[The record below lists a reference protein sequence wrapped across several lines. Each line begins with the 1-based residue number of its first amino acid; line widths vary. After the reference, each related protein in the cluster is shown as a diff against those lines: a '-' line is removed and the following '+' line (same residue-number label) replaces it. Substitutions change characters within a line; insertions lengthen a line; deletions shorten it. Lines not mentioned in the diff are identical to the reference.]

1 MSESLYCTSK
11 INMTLYVNYASIK
24 HKIKN
29 MTNAQTN
36 NKKKKDS

>member
-1 MSESLYCTSK
+1 
-11 INMTLYVNYASIK
+11 MTLYVNYASIK

-36 NKKKKDS
+36 NKKKKTDS